1 MNVCSPN
8 ARFVIFL
15 YFPIETTYETLELFR
30 GAVEEYMKARPREW
44 LAFNAFRVLA
54 IHTNKGYMH
63 LELVVQHREAWQNPG
78 AIYDSRG
85 NLVSYC
91 NEVQKLLG
99 MQYRAPPM
107 PIDIRAGADFAS
119 AIVPNTGQPPMPS
132 TSRDGTLGPDDP
144 TTLNDKIR
152 FAANNKHKIF
162 F

>member
-1 MNVCSPN
+1 M
-8 ARFVIFL
+8 
-15 YFPIETTYETLELFR
+15 ELFR
-30 GAVEEYMKARPREW
+30 GAVEEYMKARPCEW
-44 LAFNAFRVLA
+44 LAFNALRVLG

-107 PIDIRAGADFAS
+107 PIDLRTGGSDLAASLMPEGGEPIQMAELHEVTVRPRSLSEQIRD
-119 AIVPNTGQPPMPS
+119 
-132 TSRDGTLGPDDP
+132 
-144 TTLNDKIR
+144 
-152 FAANNKHKIF
+152 AATNKHKLF